1 MGHLDAIVGVLV
13 FVAIVAAIGAADVL
27 VARRRARSSG
37 QLPLDLS
44 REVHAATGRR
54 R

>member
-1 MGHLDAIVGVLV
+1 MGPFNAIVGVLV
-13 FVAIVAAIGAADVL
+13 FVAVVAAIGAVDVL

-44 REVHAATGRR
+44 RESHATARHR
-54 R
+54 